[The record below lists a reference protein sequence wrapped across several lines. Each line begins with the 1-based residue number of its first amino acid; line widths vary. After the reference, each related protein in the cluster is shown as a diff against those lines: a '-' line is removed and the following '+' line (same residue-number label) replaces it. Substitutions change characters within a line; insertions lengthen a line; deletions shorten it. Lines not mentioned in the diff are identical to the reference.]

1 MAELKNDKTVKR
13 IVLIGILSSLAIVLG
28 YLEQMI
34 PLPVSFPGVKLGLS
48 NICVIL
54 ALYITDCKSAFMISM
69 IKAFVCGILFWGVGG
84 TVYGASGAVLSFIIM
99 ALIKKSDLLGVV
111 GVSVAGAVFHNLGQ
125 LIALFIMSGSYSFVY
140 YLSVLGIAAVIT
152 GTVTGIIST
161 VIMDRIGRISGEK

>member
-1 MAELKNDKTVKR
+1 MNKDKTVKK

-28 YLEQMI
+28 YIEQMI

-54 ALYITDCKSAFMISM
+54 ALYVSGSKSAFMVSL
-69 IKAFVCGILFWGVGG
+69 IKSFVCGILFWGAGG
-84 TVYGASGAVLSFIIM
+84 MIYGVSGAILSFIIM
-99 ALIKKSDLLGVV
+99 SVIKRYELLGVV
-111 GVSVAGAVFHNLGQ
+111 GVSVAGAVFHNIGQ
-125 LIALFIMSGSYSFVY
+125 LIALFIMSGSFSFIY

-161 VIMDRIGRISGEK
+161 VILGRIGRFYKDK

>member
-1 MAELKNDKTVKR
+1 MNRDKTVKK

-54 ALYITDCKSAFMISM
+54 ALYVSGSKSAFMVSL
-69 IKAFVCGILFWGVGG
+69 IKSFVCGILFWGAGG
-84 TVYGASGAVLSFIIM
+84 MFYGVSGAILSFIIM
-99 ALIKKSDLLGVV
+99 SVIKKYELLGVV
-111 GVSVAGAVFHNLGQ
+111 GVSVAGAVFHNIGQ
-125 LIALFIMSGSYSFVY
+125 LIALFIMSGSFSFIY

-161 VIMDRIGRISGEK
+161 VILGRIGSFYKDK